1 MKKHLL
7 SLCLLLLTSSILL
20 SQEYWSKRFDIEMG
34 NEYGSQVIV
43 RDDGFLVFM
52 RGFCGL
58 NNAKFCYGIIKF
70 DLAGEKQWQALMY
83 DTIGPESYQ
92 PMAIRNDTIF
102 VNVQYKTI
110 QACSVLS
117 YDLQG
122 NYLGRYDYFHPS
134 VVGRFISRK
143 LKSSGER
150 LFVNFSY
157 DDTLDTKN
165 KDKIRAYDPSWH
177 QLWEVKVPDH
187 VDYPRLLDVDMDA
200 CPDGGIITI
209 SARRKTYD
217 ERVCIIHKFDADGII
232 EWDRM
237 LDGMYEEW
245 SYPVTIHAH
254 PDGGYMGHWQIGT
267 GDFWSYEYPDM
278 WFKLDANGQ
287 IEWQR
292 IDEAVHNMRN
302 FTSTFVA
309 QNGDLIGCGRGE
321 DSPYDTIDEP
331 DPYYCHIARI
341 KPDGEFRW
349 ERRIF
354 EKKDGGYWPE
364 LYHGAEMPNGDLI
377 FTGVVWDTIQT
388 PENPSWDDLW
398 LLKLDSNGC
407 LEPGCDFNQYI
418 LPVSEPALSVPLD
431 VFRAFPN
438 PFVTQFSL
446 AAVLGKHIPSGDYR
460 MVLYDAAG
468 RVVIQQDFNP
478 HLLTRVETLQL
489 PSGLYSLVIFRD
501 GLEFQAL
508 KMVKP

>member
-1 MKKHLL
+1 
-7 SLCLLLLTSSILL
+7 
-20 SQEYWSKRFDIEMG
+20 
-34 NEYGSQVIV
+34 
-43 RDDGFLVFM
+43 
-52 RGFCGL
+52 
-58 NNAKFCYGIIKF
+58 
-70 DLAGEKQWQALMY
+70 MY

-122 NYLGRYDYFHPS
+122 NYLGRYDYWHPS
-134 VVGRFISRK
+134 MLGRFISRK
-143 LKSSGER
+143 LESSGDR

-165 KDKIRAYDPSWH
+165 KDKIRAYDPSWN
-177 QLWEVKVPDH
+177 QLWEVKLPNNIE
-187 VDYPRLLDVDMDA
+187 YPRLLYVDMDA
-200 CPDGGIITI
+200 CADGGIITLCV
-209 SARRKTYD
+209 SRKAYD
-217 ERVCIIHKFDADGII
+217 ERVCSIQKLDPDGNP
-232 EWDRM
+232 EWTTM
-237 LDGMYEEW
+237 LDGMYEAW
-245 SYPVTIHAH
+245 SYPATIHAH

-292 IDEAVHNMRN
+292 IDDAVHNMRN
-302 FTSTFVA
+302 FTGTFVA
-309 QNGDLIGCGRGE
+309 KNGDLIGCGSAQ
-321 DSPYDTIDEP
+321 DSPYDTIDES
-331 DPYYCHIARI
+331 DRYFAHISRI
-341 KPDGEFRW
+341 KPDGESRW
-349 ERRIF
+349 ERKIYHLK
-354 EKKDGGYWPE
+354 EGGYYPW
-364 LYHGAEMPNGDLI
+364 LYHGAEMENGDLI
-377 FTGVVWDTIQT
+377 FTGYVWDTIQT

-468 RVVIQQDFNP
+468 RAVIQQTFSPN
-478 HLLTRVETLQL
+478 LLTRVETPQL
-489 PSGLYSLVIFRD
+489 PSGLYSLVIFRN
-501 GLEFQAL
+501 GMEFQAL